1 MGIHKRRISHLREKL
16 RSESIDAFL
25 VSNPENRRYLSGF
38 TAIDHQIGESSG
50 FLLISQDQSLLA
62 TDFRYKL
69 QAESETH
76 GFAVFIYE
84 QGLIDSLREILER
97 LKARKL
103 GFESTNLTY
112 DLFDRFQTSL
122 KESTIELIPT
132 KGIVEDMRASKEP
145 IEIEAIK
152 RALELTES
160 VFEEA
165 ASTLKPDMSEK
176 ELASYIDYL
185 IRQRGAEDVAF
196 PSIVAAGPNSSMPHA
211 IPTDRKIH
219 VREPI
224 LIDLGA
230 KLEGYCSDMTRTL
243 FIEKPDEKIQE
254 IYKIVRRAQL
264 HTIRNMKAGMRA
276 KTADALAREVITQAG
291 YGDYF
296 GHSLGH
302 GVGLAVH
309 EDPRVGKA
317 AETILREN
325 MVVTVEPGIYLSGIG
340 GVRLE
345 NMVVVKEDGAV
356 VLNKNESFYD
366 FE

>member
-1 MGIHKRRISHLREKL
+1 MGIHKRRISRLREKL
-16 RSESIDAFL
+16 KSESIDTFL
-25 VSNPENRRYLSGF
+25 VSNPENRRYLCGF
-38 TAIDHQIGESSG
+38 TAIDPQIGESSG
-50 FLLISQDQSLLA
+50 FLFISQDQTLLT

-69 QAESETH
+69 QAESEAH
-76 GFAVFIYE
+76 GFPVFIYQQE
-84 QGLIDSLREILER
+84 PIDSLQEILER
-97 LKARKL
+97 LRTRRL
-103 GFESTNLTY
+103 GFESNNLTY
-112 DLFDRFQTSL
+112 DLFDRFRTIL
-122 KESTIELIPT
+122 KESTIDLIPT
-132 KGIVEDMRASKEP
+132 KELVEDMRVSKEP
-145 IEIEAIK
+145 IEIEAIE

-165 ASTLKPDMSEK
+165 ASNLKPGMSEK
-176 ELASYIDYL
+176 ELACYIDYL

-196 PSIVAAGPNSSMPHA
+196 PPIVAAGPNSSMPHA
-211 IPTDRKIH
+211 IPTDRRIH

-224 LIDLGA
+224 VIDMGA
-230 KLEGYCSDMTRTL
+230 KLEGYCCDMTRTL

-254 IYKIVRRAQL
+254 IYKVVRKAQL
-264 HTIRNMKAGMRA
+264 DAIDNVKAGMKA
-276 KTADALAREVITQAG
+276 KTADALAREVIVQAG

-325 MVVTVEPGIYLSGIG
+325 MVVTIEPGIYLPGIG

-345 NMVVVKEDGAV
+345 NMVVIKEDGAV

-366 FE
+366 FQ

>member
-1 MGIHKRRISHLREKL
+1 LGIHKRRISHLREKL

-50 FLLISQDQSLLA
+50 FLLISQDQTLLA

-84 QGLIDSLREILER
+84 QGLIDSLQEILER
-97 LKARKL
+97 LKARRL

-112 DLFDRFQTSL
+112 DLFDRFRTSL
-122 KESTIELIPT
+122 KESTIEFIPT
-132 KGIVEDMRASKEP
+132 KGLVEDMRASKEP

-152 RALELTES
+152 RALELTER

-196 PSIVAAGPNSSMPHA
+196 PPIVAAGPNSSMPHA

-224 LIDLGA
+224 VIDLGA

-254 IYKIVRRAQL
+254 IYKIVRKAQL
-264 HTIRNMKAGMRA
+264 HAIHNMKAGMKA

-309 EDPRVGKA
+309 EHPRVGKA
-317 AETILREN
+317 TETILREN

-345 NMVVVKEDGAV
+345 NMAVLKKDGAV